1 MEVAYS
7 KDFKKRFAKLP
18 AKVQQQFAE
27 RLSLYLD
34 NPQHALLHVHS
45 LNGSWEG
52 YQSFNVNAD
61 LRVIFTI
68 RDNGGTLYL
77 DMIGTHSQLY

>member
-7 KDFKKRFAKLP
+7 KDFKKCFAKLQP
-18 AKVQQQFAE
+18 KSKQQFAQ
-27 RLSLYLD
+27 RLSLFLD
-34 NPQHALLHVHS
+34 DPQHILLHVHS